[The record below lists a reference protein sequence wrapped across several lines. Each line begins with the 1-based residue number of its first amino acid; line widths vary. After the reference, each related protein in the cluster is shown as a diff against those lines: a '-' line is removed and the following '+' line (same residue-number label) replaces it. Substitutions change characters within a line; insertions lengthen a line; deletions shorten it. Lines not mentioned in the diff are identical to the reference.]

1 MLVSLAYGGRA
12 IRFVYA
18 FGTGDDLGVRSAR
31 FRFAG
36 V

>member
-18 FGTGDDLGVRSAR
+18 FCTGDDLCVRSTR